1 MTANTRAAR
10 SLRREA
16 ERCAFATREVCETP
30 DILPLDAW
38 LSRTW
43 TDCLLAGVADRAL
56 LKKNVV
62 DALWEQIVAD
72 SAAGRGLMSHRAA
85 ADLANRAW
93 QFIHDYKLPRSRSQ
107 YQATAE
113 SSTFYGW
120 AESFAARCD
129 EQGWID
135 TSAALETI
143 ITSCARIPKLPKQ
156 IVVFG
161 FDEFNPRQEDLW
173 TALRSAGV
181 DVTVLSVEPG
191 NPRDHARTLSFSDAT
206 DEIRNSA
213 LWARRKLES
222 DPRARIGIIVPGLEK
237 LRGTID
243 TVFAECLHPEL
254 SLVTSPSTTRCFE
267 ISLGRPLADH
277 PIARTALRLLRLATS
292 ELPMP
297 EFSALLRSP
306 YLGSGTS
313 EDAGRA
319 LLDYRLRRKLRA
331 TANLSQLLS
340 VADERSRRLAPEFF
354 RLLAELQRNARKLSA
369 RSTRSEWA
377 TDVRRILNNNVGWP
391 GDGEGE
397 ITLTTEEFQV
407 TNAWDSLLTAFGA
420 LDQVLPPRA
429 PADLL
434 YELQRAASEA
444 TFATENEA
452 APIQIVGPLAA
463 SGDSFDALWFCGLTD
478 EAWPQRGH
486 PNPFIPYALQ
496 KAVNAPHSSPERNLR
511 AAEQVTSRLL
521 QSADECILSWPQR
534 EEDRELRPS
543 PLLAYVAP
551 ITRDALPIATVSSW
565 LELQHGVKLEELV
578 DENAPP
584 LTDAELHSHRTS
596 LLMWQSGCPFR
607 AFAQARLLAEP
618 PEEGTLGA
626 NFIDRGKVTE
636 LALQYVWDQFR
647 SLQNLEQLT
656 AAQIEEAITG
666 AIGRAV
672 EEEFPKGEEAW
683 LQHHRDIERSR
694 LKKLIDEWLTV
705 ERKREPFHNVQHQ
718 QPFEIKIGELTIH
731 GRTDRVEQ
739 TNDGAHVV
747 VDYKT
752 GGAAYSPTWWEMPR
766 PQDPQLPIYAVAEQM
781 KGHDIAGVAFAVVR
795 TGKCDFKG
803 EAARKEIFGKPQ
815 NGRRFGEFTQSL
827 ETWQPELERLA
838 NNFLA
843 GDAEVDPKHPPKTA
857 KSTCRLCHLGA
868 LCRIAE
874 VAKPSDDEEEFEEVA
889 DDE

>member
-10 SLRREA
+10 SLRRET
-16 ERCAFATREVCETP
+16 ERRAFETRPVCETP

-38 LSRTW
+38 VNRTW
-43 TDCLLAGVADRAL
+43 TDCLLAGVVDRAL
-56 LKKNVV
+56 LKTNVV

-72 SAAGRGLMSHRAA
+72 STAGRGLMSHRAA

-135 TSAALETI
+135 SSAALEMLI
-143 ITSCARIPKLPKQ
+143 SGCARIPKLPKQ
-156 IVVFG
+156 AVFFG
-161 FDEFNPRQEDLW
+161 FDQFTPRQEDLW
-173 TALRSAGV
+173 QALRSAGV
-181 DVTVLSVEPG
+181 EVTLPSAEPG
-191 NPRDHARTLSFSDAT
+191 SPRDHSRALSFSDAT
-206 DEIRNSA
+206 EEIRNSA
-213 LWARRKLES
+213 LWARRQLELN
-222 DPRARIGIIVPGLEK
+222 PRARIGIIVPGLEK
-237 LRGTID
+237 LRGTMETI
-243 TVFAECLHPEL
+243 FAECLHPEL
-254 SLVTSPSTTRCFE
+254 SLVANPGAARCFE
-267 ISLGRPLADH
+267 ISLGRPLGDH
-277 PIARTALRLLRLATS
+277 PIVRTALRLLHLATS
-292 ELPMP
+292 ELPMA
-297 EFSALLRSP
+297 EFSSLLRSP
-306 YLGSGTS
+306 YLGAGTS
-313 EDAGRA
+313 EAAGRA
-319 LLDYRLRRKLRA
+319 VLDYKLRRKLRA
-331 TANLSQLLS
+331 TANLAQLLP
-340 VADERSRRLAPEFF
+340 AGDERLRRLAPKFF
-354 RLLAELQRNARKLSA
+354 RLLAELQRNARKLPA
-369 RSTRSEWA
+369 RSTRSDWA
-377 TDVRRILNNNVGWP
+377 TEVRRILNNVGWP

-397 ITLTTEEFQV
+397 FTLTTEEFQV

-434 YELQRAASEA
+434 HELQRAASEA

-463 SGDSFDALWFCGLTD
+463 SGESFDALWFCGLTD

-496 KAVNAPHSSPERNLR
+496 KAVNAPHSSPELNLH
-511 AAEQVTSRLL
+511 AAEQVTARLL

-543 PLLAYVAP
+543 PLLAYVAS
-551 ITRDALPIATVSSW
+551 ITRDALPVATIVGW
-565 LELQHGVKLEELV
+565 QELQHGAKLEELV

-636 LALQYVWDQFR
+636 LALEYVWDQFR

-656 AAQIEEAITG
+656 ADQVEDAIAG
-666 AIGRAV
+666 AIDRAV
-672 EEEFPKGEEAW
+672 EEEFPMGEQAW
-683 LQHHRDIERSR
+683 LQHHRDIERGR
-694 LKKLIDEWLTV
+694 LKKLIDQWLTV

-739 TNDGAHVV
+739 TNDGAYVV

-815 NGRRFGEFTQSL
+815 NGRRFGEFAESL
-827 ETWQPELERLA
+827 DSWPPELERLA

-843 GDAEVDPKHPPKTA
+843 GSAEVDPKHPPKTA
-857 KSTCRLCHLGA
+857 KSSCRLCHLGA
-868 LCRIAE
+868 LCRITE
-874 VAKPSDDEEEFEEVA
+874 VAAPSDEEEEFEEVA

>member
-10 SLRREA
+10 SLRRET
-16 ERCAFATREVCETP
+16 ERRAFATSKVCETP

-38 LSRTW
+38 VSRTW
-43 TDCLLAGVADRAL
+43 TDCLLAGIVDRAL
-56 LKKNVV
+56 LKTNVV

-93 QFIHDYKLPRSRSQ
+93 QFVHDYKLPRNRPQ

-135 TSAALETI
+135 SSAALETI
-143 ITSCARIPKLPKQ
+143 ISGCARIPKLPKQ

-161 FDEFNPRQEDLW
+161 FDQFTLAQQDLW
-173 TALRSAGV
+173 SALQSAGV
-181 DVTVLSVEPG
+181 DVTLLSAEPG
-191 NPRDHARTLSFSDAT
+191 HSGDHARALSFSDAAQ
-206 DEIRNSA
+206 EIRNSA
-213 LWARRKLES
+213 LWARRKLELN
-222 DPRARIGIIVPGLEK
+222 PGARIGIIVPGLEK
-237 LRGTID
+237 LRGTIE
-243 TVFAECLHPEL
+243 TIFAECLHPEL
-254 SLVTSPSTTRCFE
+254 SLVTTSGTARCFE
-267 ISLGRPLADH
+267 ISLGHPLADH

-292 ELPMP
+292 ELPMT

-306 YLGSGTS
+306 YLGAGTS
-313 EDAGRA
+313 EAAGRA
-319 LLDYRLRRKLRA
+319 QLDYRLRRKLRA
-331 TANLSQLLS
+331 TANLAQLT
-340 VADERSRRLAPEFF
+340 AMDERSRRLAPEFF
-354 RLLAELQRNARKLSA
+354 RRLAELQRNARKLPA

-377 TDVRRILNNNVGWP
+377 TEVRRILNNVGWP
-391 GDGEGE
+391 GDGESGF
-397 ITLTTEEFQV
+397 TLTTEEFQV

-434 YELQRAASEA
+434 YELQRAAGEA

-463 SGDSFDALWFCGLTD
+463 SGESFDALWFCGLTD

-496 KAVNAPHSSPERNLR
+496 KAVNAPHSSPELNLH
-511 AAEQVTSRLL
+511 AAEQVTARLL
-521 QSADECILSWPQR
+521 QSADECIFSWPER

-543 PLLAYVAP
+543 PLLAKVAP
-551 ITRDALPIATVSSW
+551 ITPDALPIATISSW
-565 LELQHGVKLEELV
+565 QELQHGAKLEELV

-584 LTDAELHSHRTS
+584 LTDAEVHSHRTS
-596 LLMWQSGCPFR
+596 LLAWQSGCPFR
-607 AFAQARLLAEP
+607 AFAQARMAAEP

-647 SLQNLEQLT
+647 GLQNLEQLT
-656 AAQIEEAITG
+656 AAQVEEVLAG
-666 AIGRAV
+666 AIDRAV
-672 EEEFPKGEEAW
+672 EEEFPRGEEAW
-683 LQHHRDIERSR
+683 LRHHREIERGR
-694 LKKLIDEWLTV
+694 LKKLIEEWLTV

-718 QPFEIKIGELTIH
+718 LPFEIKIGELTIH

-739 TNDGAHVV
+739 TNDGAYVV

-752 GGAAYSPTWWEMPR
+752 GGATYSPTWWEMPR
-766 PQDPQLPIYAVAEQM
+766 PQDPQLPIYAVAEQS

-843 GDAEVDPKHPPKTA
+843 GSAEVDPKHPPKTA

-874 VAKPSDDEEEFEEVA
+874 VAKPSDEEEEFEEVA